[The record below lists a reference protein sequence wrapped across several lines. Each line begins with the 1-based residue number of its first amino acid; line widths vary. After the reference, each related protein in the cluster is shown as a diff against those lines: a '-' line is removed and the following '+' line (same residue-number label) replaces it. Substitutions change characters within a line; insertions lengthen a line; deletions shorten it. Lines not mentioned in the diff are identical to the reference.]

1 MTTVGEV
8 SVKISADLAPLRK
21 AQAEA
26 LKIMADL
33 DRAITQSAK
42 NIASAMNQIEAARG
56 KSFIPNGATKKAYDF
71 EGELS
76 KALTRSIKEDRKEE
90 EQAARQAASEAK
102 RQATEA
108 AKFERDL
115 SRALTA
121 SIKAD
126 RAEQAAALKNT
137 TSLTPVGNSNPAEQI
152 KKIGDEA
159 KGAIQPVRQYNQF
172 IKDSGQFSQQAAFQF
187 NDLFV
192 QLASGQSAFTAITQ
206 QGAQLSQM
214 FAPGTGIGA
223 AAKSTG
229 AAFAQ
234 FLVNP
239 LNLAIVGIAAVAGA
253 IPLIWSAVTGDDSAA
268 AKASLIEFDQLVKNI
283 GLSSESSAKSLEKL
297 TQRPFSQPDLSYQ
310 ATLSREQQQAA
321 LRKSLE
327 ATAKRAQ
334 DTSNAMAVLEAS
346 NAAYGVGVT
355 ETAQKQ
361 NELVQKMADL
371 SKEAAKG
378 DLTVQQLRDRLREIA
393 LDPQASAE
401 TRKLANELFV
411 GTQEAFKLE
420 GQLKATANAAIQL
433 GTAFRNATA
442 IKGGRNGDQTVA
454 TDLAARIDSEGIEKL
469 KNDLIA
475 QKNELENVAGELGVF
490 EIPTPERRPTRELG
504 YNGDEFGTSK
514 KPKKAGSGERDKDFI
529 ANLQSETMFLQQQL
543 DIMGKTYDERVRLT
557 DQYKLEKDIR
567 DALTRLGEKATP
579 AQKAAV
585 EEQIRLQ
592 QQLNAE
598 LQKQEAINQVVS
610 DAQIE
615 AAGLIG
621 SAINGAITGSKDL
634 KAAMLDVAIAIA
646 KAALQAQLLQS
657 FSNGK
662 GGMSIGGSIISAF
675 FGGLAG
681 ARAKGGPV
689 AQGSSYLVGEE
700 GPEIFTANRSG
711 VIIPNNK
718 LGSGSIGGN
727 SNSSSTTSDV
737 RVWVDDDGNWQA
749 AVERIA
755 TKTSANTTRQGIAEY
770 DKSIPNRIQQ
780 INQNPSRR

>member
-1 MTTVGEV
+1 LTTVGEI

-21 AQAEA
+21 AQADA
-26 LKIMADL
+26 KKIMGDIDKAL
-33 DRAITQSAK
+33 NNSAK
-42 NIASAMNQIEAARG
+42 TVGGA
-56 KSFIPNGATKKAYDF
+56 FGATWNAQVGQFSAGATQVTSNLGKVGDGFKKT
-71 EGELS
+71 GN
-76 KALTRSIKEDRKEE
+76 
-90 EQAARQAASEAK
+90 EAK
-102 RQATEA
+102 AAT
-108 AKFERDL
+108 K
-115 SRALTA
+115 
-121 SIKAD
+121 
-126 RAEQAAALKNT
+126 
-137 TSLTPVGNSNPAEQI
+137 PVG
-152 KKIGDEA
+152 
-159 KGAIQPVRQYNQF
+159 QYNQF

-214 FAPGTGIGA
+214 FAPGTGLGA
-223 AAKSTG
+223 AAKQTG
-229 AAFAQ
+229 AAFAT
-234 FLVNP
+234 FLINP
-239 LNLAIVGIAAVAGA
+239 LNLAVVGIAAVASA
-253 IPLIWSAVTGDDSAA
+253 IPLIWNAVTGDDSQS

-283 GLSSESSAKSLEKL
+283 GLSSESAAESLQKM
-297 TQRPFSQPDLSYQ
+297 TQRPFSQTDLSYQ
-310 ATLSREQQQAA
+310 ADLSREQQQKA
-321 LRKSLE
+321 LQKALE
-327 ATAKRAQ
+327 DTAQRAQ
-334 DTSNAMAVLEAS
+334 DTSNAMAILEAS

-361 NELVQKMADL
+361 NELVQRMADL
-371 SKEAAKG
+371 SKEAASG
-378 DLTVQQLRDRLREIA
+378 GLTVQELRDRLREIA
-393 LDPQASAE
+393 LDPQASTE

-411 GTQEAFKLE
+411 GTQEAFRLE

-469 KNDLIA
+469 KNDLIT

-504 YNGDEFGTSK
+504 YSGDEFGTGK
-514 KPKKAGSGERDKDFI
+514 KPKRAGGSGERDKDFI

-557 DQYKLEKDIR
+557 EQYKLEKDIR

-634 KAAMLDVAIAIA
+634 KSAMLDVAIAIA

-662 GGMSIGGSIISAF
+662 GGLSFGGSIISAL

-689 AQGSSYLVGEE
+689 SQGSSYLVGEE

-711 VIIPNNK
+711 VIVPNNK

-727 SNSSSTTSDV
+727 SNSTSTTSDV

-755 TKTSANTTRQGIAEY
+755 TKTSKQTTLQGISEY
-770 DKSIPNRIQQ
+770 DKAMPNRIQQ

>member
-21 AQAEA
+21 AQADA
-26 LKIMADL
+26 KKIMGDIDKAL
-33 DRAITQSAK
+33 NNSAK
-42 NIASAMNQIEAARG
+42 TVGGA
-56 KSFIPNGATKKAYDF
+56 FGATWNAQVGQFSAGATQVTSNLGKVGEGFKKT
-71 EGELS
+71 G
-76 KALTRSIKEDRKEE
+76 T
-90 EQAARQAASEAK
+90 EAK
-102 RQATEA
+102 NAT
-108 AKFERDL
+108 
-115 SRALTA
+115 
-121 SIKAD
+121 
-126 RAEQAAALKNT
+126 
-137 TSLTPVGNSNPAEQI
+137 
-152 KKIGDEA
+152 
-159 KGAIQPVRQYNQF
+159 QPVRQYNQF

-223 AAKSTG
+223 AAKQTG
-229 AAFAQ
+229 AAFAT

-239 LNLAIVGIAAVAGA
+239 LNLAVVGIAAVAGA
-253 IPLIWSAVTGDDSAA
+253 IPLIYNAVTGDKSAT

-297 TQRPFSQPDLSYQ
+297 SQQKFTQDDLAFQ
-310 ATLSREQQQAA
+310 ATLSRKGQQTQFLAE
-321 LRKSLE
+321 LE
-327 ATAKRAQ
+327 KVAVKAREANN
-334 DTSNAMAVLEAS
+334 SIAVLEAS
-346 NAAYGVGVT
+346 TGLYGSTVSSAAQQQDSFLT
-355 ETAQKQ
+355 R
-361 NELVQKMADL
+361 LVDL
-371 SKEAAKG
+371 IRQAKTG
-378 DLTVQQLRDRLREIA
+378 AINVQQLRDGLREVS
-393 LDPQASAE
+393 LDPAASKE
-401 TRKLANELFV
+401 TQKLAEQLFAS
-411 GTQEAFKLE
+411 TQEAFNLE
-420 GQLKATANAAIQL
+420 GQLNSTAKAARQL
-433 GTAFRNATA
+433 GTAFRDAMA
-442 IKGGRNGDQTVA
+442 IKGGRNGSQTVA
-454 TDLAARIDSEGIEKL
+454 TDLAARINPDGIDSLVERL
-469 KNDLIA
+469 RA
-475 QKNELENVAGELGVF
+475 QKNELEDVAGELGVSA
-490 EIPTPERRPTRELG
+490 IPAPERRPTRELG
-504 YNGDEFGTSK
+504 YSGDEFGTGK
-514 KPKKAGSGERDKDFI
+514 KPKKAGGSGERDKDFL
-529 ANLQSETMFLQQQL
+529 ANLQSETMYLQQQL
-543 DIMGKTYDERVRLT
+543 DIMGKSYDERVRLT

-592 QQLNAE
+592 QQLNSE

-634 KAAMLDVAIAIA
+634 KSAMLDVAIAIA

-662 GGMSIGGSIISAF
+662 GGLSIGGSIISAL

-689 AQGSSYLVGEE
+689 SQGSSYLVGEE

-711 VIIPNNK
+711 VIVPNNK

-727 SNSSSTTSDV
+727 SNSTSTTSDV

-770 DKSIPNRIQQ
+770 DKSMPNRIQQ